1 MWADKSGNTNN
12 PIQSMANQMPRW
24 TPAVLNQKPI
34 VTFDSN
40 FSQIF
45 DIQNSV
51 TDPSFVFLVHRQKQG
66 GQSKVLGGD
75 LSTTSD
81 DGSLH
86 SSMHQVMFRSFPNL
100 QPATGAFHPCVSLQT
115 LNRYGLTDK

>member
-51 TDPSFVFLVHRQKQG
+51 ADPSFVFLVHRQKQG

-81 DGSLH
+81 DGFLALEHASGNVQIVSKSTANDWSISSLR
-86 SSMHQVMFRSFPNL
+86 VAPNSI
-100 QPATGAFHPCVSLQT
+100 AMG
-115 LNRYGLTDK
+115 